1 MQVYEKSIIVSNSD
15 LDNLN
20 HVNNVRYVQWVNDI
34 AKEHWQK
41 NASEEITQNYFWV
54 MLNHFIEYKSS
65 ALLNDVIKLKT
76 FVIKSEGVT
85 STRVVEMY
93 NEKTKKPI
101 VRSETNWCFINNQTK
116 KPTRITQEV
125 IDLFN

>member
-1 MQVYEKSIIVSNSD
+1 MQVYEKLITVSNSD
-15 LDNLN
+15 LDSLN

-34 AKEHWQK
+34 AKEHWQQ
-41 NASEEITQNYFWV
+41 NASQNALENYFWV
-54 MLNHFIEYKSS
+54 MINHSIEYKSS
-65 ALLNDVIKLKT
+65 AYLNDVIRLKT

-93 NEKTKKPI
+93 NEKNEKLI
-101 VRSETNWCFINNQTK
+101 ARSETNWCFMNSQTK
-116 KPTRITQEV
+116 KPTRITQEI

>member
-1 MQVYEKSIIVSNSD
+1 MQIYEKSINVSNSD
-15 LDNLN
+15 LDSLN

-34 AKEHWQK
+34 AKEHWQQ
-41 NASEEITQNYFWV
+41 NASEEILENFFWV
-54 MLNHFIEYKSS
+54 MINHSIEYKSS
-65 ALLNDVIKLKT
+65 ALLNDVVKLKT

-93 NEKTKKPI
+93 NEKNGKLV
-101 VRSETNWCFINNQTK
+101 VRSETNWCFMNNQTK

-125 IDLFN
+125 VDLFN

>member
-1 MQVYEKSIIVSNSD
+1 MQVYENFITVSDSD
-15 LDNLN
+15 LDSLN

-41 NASEEITQNYFWV
+41 NATPNMLKDHFWV
-54 MLNHFIEYKSS
+54 MINHCIEYKSS
-65 ALLNDVIKLKT
+65 ALLNDQVKLKT

-93 NEKTKKPI
+93 NEKNEKLI
-101 VRSETNWCFINNQTK
+101 ARSETNWCFMNSQTK

-125 IDLFN
+125 IDLFK

>member
-1 MQVYEKSIIVSNSD
+1 MQIYEKSIVVSNSD
-15 LDNLN
+15 LDSLN

-34 AKEHWQK
+34 AKEHWQQ
-41 NASEEITQNYFWV
+41 NASQDMLQDYFWV
-54 MLNHFIEYKSS
+54 MINHSIEYKSS
-65 ALLNDVIKLKT
+65 ALLNDKVKLKT

-85 STRVVEMY
+85 STRVVEMHHEK
-93 NEKTKKPI
+93 NEKLI
-101 VRSETNWCFINNQTK
+101 ARSETNWCFMNSQTK